1 MDVHALSISI
11 TIDMSCSSPVEQS
24 SGFDS
29 VMHARQIQMLDTWK
43 LHTQEHRP
51 PHPHRDTLQVHD
63 KGAIGL
69 SHHPHRNLI
78 ATYADE
84 GPLKA
89 WKP

>member
-1 MDVHALSISI
+1 VQKLSYWKEEDI
-11 TIDMSCSSPVEQS
+11 T
-24 SGFDS
+24 F
-29 VMHARQIQMLDTWK
+29 
-43 LHTQEHRP
+43 P
-51 PHPHRDTLQVHD
+51 PFYFAQVHD